1 MTAQRLVV
9 KDAGI
14 KYNAFINDEGTALRE
29 LQNKINMNKSMI

>member
-14 KYNAFINDEGTALRE
+14 KYNDFINDEGNALRE